1 MPAIKSFVAL
11 CVAACAALCI
21 PSATEAAELHR
32 TAQPVMYFGGVPGK
46 AVVDTIDLMGPG
58 GLFPYRGDFEM
69 AAARPGGAGLLPHG
83 WSSIDETSPYNHWHV
98 DTYGVVAPLSGKAA
112 WCGDI
117 AIASCGVGD
126 VHGGYH
132 NSWRDILEFRKTVGG
147 AATVRVQANLV
158 YDSEPGYDYITL
170 QRRTAANPSFEPIT
184 GGQGQSWD
192 GIGTAAVDYTFTYT
206 PAERYEG
213 TDIAVAFI
221 FDSDNAW
228 SDGDCLWPTNGA
240 ARLDNITVTLNGT
253 PYTENFEDGTIGPD
267 WRTTPN
273 VGVGDFARVW
283 TRLGDADDCATNFSN
298 LVAFI
303 DDGLVVPGTGGT
315 VGGPGNDYGPP
326 GGYIVNNTG
335 GLLGPAYHLQN
346 SVYSPIMT
354 WPDPTMDGMTFAF
367 DVYKHELLIANDTPG
382 IFYTWAVRSSW
393 PEIWV
398 PEYEPWRGR
407 SSVYYGGPNY
417 VRSVNIVDD
426 LVHPDATHCQVMFG
440 VYELGWQFGY
450 GDGTNGTP
458 APYFDNV
465 RVKIYPTG
473 GARIAATEYRL
484 ANDGFPAIGDID
496 LANLGANSIRFDMA
510 ANIAARTHLR
520 NDPGDSIWIDATPRA
535 GGTLDMPVMHWT
547 FARRNPLFDP
557 YRSLPASPVSGRL
570 TYTAAGAQVANRY
583 NFDLPDTGM
592 IFPGDLLH
600 YYFAATDHV
609 AGDSRTAYLPVDRSG
624 FGNPEPQAYP
634 GAFSVSGLPSIH
646 DAQGTQ
652 PRLLLWNDAGFRGGE
667 DEWYGA
673 LRELC
678 LVSGDD
684 VDVFDTHA
692 PTTGVGNGLGGRATV
707 SQIAGYT
714 DMLYTSGDVSSLTLS
729 NGDYSGD
736 PGNDLGL
743 LNAWFALGGRDLF
756 MTGDD
761 LASSLYG
768 SGSAARTFL
777 ESRMGVT
784 FQDTD
789 VRDNIAG
796 QTAPLVVRTAA
807 NPVFTSVESW
817 VAYGGC
823 LAINDF
829 DNVVPYGGAVRL
841 AQFAAPDGVTTPY
854 PCAAAI
860 LNVNGSG
867 RVVSMNHDLSFVVHP
882 DVKSPAPMVLR
893 TRLLWDVL
901 HYFGVPDCL
910 WIGESAVPEAAGA
923 LAVSAH
929 PNPFNP
935 SVAVEWTLP
944 RPGLLAVK
952 VYDVRGALVRTLH
965 DGAVAAASGRLVWD
979 GADGDGRGVPSG
991 LYFVETRAEGQ
1002 VEVLKITLLR

>member
-1 MPAIKSFVAL
+1 M
-11 CVAACAALCI
+11 
-21 PSATEAAELHR
+21 
-32 TAQPVMYFGGVPGK
+32 
-46 AVVDTIDLMGPG
+46 
-58 GLFPYRGDFEM
+58 
-69 AAARPGGAGLLPHG
+69 
-83 WSSIDETSPYNHWHV
+83 
-98 DTYGVVAPLSGKAA
+98 
-112 WCGDI
+112 
-117 AIASCGVGD
+117 
-126 VHGGYH
+126 
-132 NSWRDILEFRKTVGG
+132 
-147 AATVRVQANLV
+147 
-158 YDSEPGYDYITL
+158 
-170 QRRTAANPSFEPIT
+170 
-184 GGQGQSWD
+184 
-192 GIGTAAVDYTFTYT
+192 
-206 PAERYEG
+206 
-213 TDIAVAFI
+213 
-221 FDSDNAW
+221 
-228 SDGDCLWPTNGA
+228 
-240 ARLDNITVTLNGT
+240 
-253 PYTENFEDGTIGPD
+253 
-267 WRTTPN
+267 
-273 VGVGDFARVW
+273 
-283 TRLGDADDCATNFSN
+283 
-298 LVAFI
+298 
-303 DDGLVVPGTGGT
+303 
-315 VGGPGNDYGPP
+315 
-326 GGYIVNNTG
+326 
-335 GLLGPAYHLQN
+335 
-346 SVYSPIMT
+346 
-354 WPDPTMDGMTFAF
+354 
-367 DVYKHELLIANDTPG
+367 
-382 IFYTWAVRSSW
+382 
-393 PEIWV
+393 
-398 PEYEPWRGR
+398 
-407 SSVYYGGPNY
+407 
-417 VRSVNIVDD
+417 DD
-426 LVHPDATHCQVMFG
+426 LVDPDATHCQVMFG

-570 TYTAAGAQVANRY
+570 TYTAAGAWVANRY

-634 GAFSVSGLPSIH
+634 STFSVSGLPSIH

-652 PRLLLWNDAGFRGGE
+652 PRLLLWNDAGFAGGE

-678 LVSGDD
+678 LVSGVDL
-684 VDVFDTHA
+684 DVFDTHA

-729 NGDYSGD
+729 NGDFAAD

-768 SGSAARTFL
+768 SGSTARTFL
-777 ESRMGVT
+777 EDRMGVT

-817 VAYGGC
+817 IAYGGC

-841 AQFAAPDGVTTPY
+841 AQFTAPDGVTTPY

-867 RVVSMNHDLSFVVHP
+867 RVVSMNHDLSFVIHP

-910 WIGESAVPEAAGA
+910 WIGESAVPGAPGA

-935 SVAVEWTLP
+935 SVAVDWTLP

-979 GADGDGRGVPSG
+979 GADGEGRGVPSG

-1002 VEVLKITLLR
+1002 VDVLKITLLR